1 MKETKHYN
9 SDTILSSSKYGN
21 SFMYEQDQQLQKR
34 RIKKLQ
40 WFFVLI
46 LILGYF
52 AAALAQTGMKDIELK
67 ATSEFEP
74 TIKDAVKL
82 GDLPEIK
89 DTVKKI
95 ANINYNIV
103 STPLVSKYEVI
114 PIDAAKMQNEPL
126 SKLYHSL
133 LKVGMGTYT
142 TPYGEFWINSLRT
155 RDIAYGIHFK
165 HLSSSSHLKD
175 VGYSG
180 YSDNEGELFG
190 KKFYKK
196 HTLTGEFNY
205 KRNVTHFYGYD
216 TTENNLS
223 KDFTKQRY
231 QLFEPVVKLQSHY
244 TDSSKINHA
253 LKIGYYNLTDIYKV
267 AENNIKLNTLF
278 NTYINKE
285 RLFVAFDAD
294 YYNHKLPNDTFNDVI
309 IMLNPYFETHG
320 KKWMLDIGLAATLD
334 AFSNRNSAKFYFYPQ
349 LNAQFDV
356 YESIIIPYV
365 GINGGL
371 QKNSLRSLSNEN
383 PFIAS
388 NLSYKNSNTKINVF
402 GGLKG
407 NLSSKT
413 SYDVKASY
421 SIIDS
426 MHFFIIDYSNTSALD
441 NKYQVFYDNSDL
453 FNVSGQVKY
462 QLKEKINFIAKGNY
476 YMYKTKNFNRAY
488 HKPDFDLTF
497 SANYNLKSK
506 IIFKADVFVIGN
518 QFALTKV
525 QDNLTYSY
533 DSKLMKGI
541 VDVNLGAEY
550 RYSKMLSFFV
560 NFNNIAN
567 TRYYRWEKYPS
578 QRFNLM
584 AGLTFIPF

>member
-95 ANINYNIV
+95 ANINYNII

-155 RDIAYGIHFK
+155 RDVAYGIHFK

-205 KRNVTHFYGYD
+205 KRNVMHFYGYD

-223 KDFTKQRY
+223 KDYTKQRY

-244 TDSSKINHA
+244 TDSNKINHA
-253 LKIGYYNLTDIYKV
+253 IKVGYYNLTDVYKV
-267 AENNIKLNTLF
+267 AENNVKLNTVF

-309 IMLNPYFETHG
+309 IKLNPYFETHG

-334 AFSNRNSAKFYFYPQ
+334 AFSNQSSAKFYFHPQ

-365 GINGGL
+365 GVNGGL

-388 NLSYKNSNTKINVF
+388 TLNYKNSNTKINVF

-421 SIIDS
+421 SIVDS

-441 NKYQVFYDNSDL
+441 NQYQVFYDNTDL

-462 QLKEKINFIAKGNY
+462 QFKEKINFIAKGNY
-476 YMYKTKNFNRAY
+476 YMYKTKNLNRAY

-497 SANYNLKSK
+497 SANYNIKSK
-506 IIFKADVFVIGN
+506 IIIKADVFVIGN

-525 QDNLTYSY
+525 QDNFTYSY
-533 DSKLMKGI
+533 ESKLMKGI

-550 RYSKMLSFFV
+550 RHSKMLSFFV